1 MTTDFTPARESSHEV
16 VYVTVADGRVT
27 ERIFDGTRDE
37 CIAACDD
44 QNTDDATFG
53 LFAYPEPVADAR
65 CRVRDLA
72 TGAFEPETVVKA
84 NGRAVFYG
92 THKAAEEFVAAMIA
106 TFADGMSPETA
117 PTFTIEA

>member
-1 MTTDFTPARESSHEV
+1 MTNFAPATESSHEV
-16 VYVTVADGRVT
+16 VYVSVAAGRVT
-27 ERIFDGTRDE
+27 EPVFDGGRDE

-44 QNTDDATFG
+44 QNTDDATFAI
-53 LFAYPEPVADAR
+53 FAYPEPKAESR

-72 TGAFEPETVVKA
+72 TGTFEPEVVVKA

-92 THKAAEEFVAAMIA
+92 TQAAAEQFVKTLSAE
-106 TFADGMSPETA
+106 FADGMSPETA